1 MEETF
6 IALTPVAF
14 SKIKIQTTVFQKDGK
29 TYINSVNIIYDGTI
43 IEKIKKQQEYIKTS
57 DFNVEEIAGDYIMGK
72 LKSVNKRGKGF
83 TAQTKKKAVSN
94 IMDEF
99 NL

>member
-6 IALTPVAF
+6 IALAPVSF
-14 SKIKIQTTVFQKDGK
+14 SKIKIQTTVFQKDGR

-43 IEKIKKQQEYIKTS
+43 IEKIKKQQEYIKIS
-57 DFNVEEIAGDYIMGK
+57 DFNAEKTAGDYIMSK
-72 LKSVNKRGKGF
+72 LKSVNKSAKGF
-83 TAQTKKKAVSN
+83 NAQTKKKAVSN